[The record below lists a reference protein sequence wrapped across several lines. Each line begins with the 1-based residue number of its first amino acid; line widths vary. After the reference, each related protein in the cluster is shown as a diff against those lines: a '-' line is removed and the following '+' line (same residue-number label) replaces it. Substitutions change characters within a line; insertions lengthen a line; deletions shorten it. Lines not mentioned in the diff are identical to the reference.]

1 MWLKKG
7 NDHYEYLELG
17 MFLLPIHRDSVEF
30 QAFEIISL
38 IQEKQ
43 EAAAELDESME
54 VVEGGED

>member
-30 QAFEIISL
+30 EDLSDGEIAQDTFMSY
-38 IQEKQ
+38 
-43 EAAAELDESME
+43 
-54 VVEGGED
+54 